1 MGATRTK
8 FLWLRAIVVTGT
20 ALVPVISSRSATT
33 STIATLAASTLAAT
47 TSVATALFALTVAR
61 AASCSA
67 TTSVATALFA
77 LTVAR
82 AASCS
87 ATTSVATAAVTSAI
101 AITTPAA
108 TFSFFPSG
116 GHSTFEGP
124 SGNGD
129 GFGIGLA
136 AATLRWQNC
145 FDENAIER
153 KIGIGPAH
161 VTDACAIEECFCVEG
176 ALRLFGARGAPR
188 PSAVSA
194 VTGQLDVDTA
204 CHGELP
210 KCGRG

>member
-1 MGATRTK
+1 MRPTRTK
-8 FLWLRAIVVTGT
+8 FLWFRAIVVTGT
-20 ALVPVISSRSATT
+20 ALVPVVSSRSATT

-47 TSVATALFALTVAR
+47 TSVATALFALTVALTT
-61 AASCSA
+61 SCSA
-67 TTSVATALFA
+67 TS
-77 LTVAR
+77 
-82 AASCS
+82 
-87 ATTSVATAAVTSAI
+87 SVATAAVTSAI
-101 AITTPAA
+101 AIATPAA
-108 TFSFFPSG
+108 AFSFFPSG

-136 AATLRWQNC
+136 ATTLRWQNC
-145 FDENAIER
+145 FDEDAIEC

-176 ALRLFGARGAPR
+176 ALRLFGAGGAPR

>member
-1 MGATRTK
+1 VGATRTK

-33 STIATLAASTLAAT
+33 STIATLAASTLA
-47 TSVATALFALTVAR
+47 
-61 AASCSA
+61 A